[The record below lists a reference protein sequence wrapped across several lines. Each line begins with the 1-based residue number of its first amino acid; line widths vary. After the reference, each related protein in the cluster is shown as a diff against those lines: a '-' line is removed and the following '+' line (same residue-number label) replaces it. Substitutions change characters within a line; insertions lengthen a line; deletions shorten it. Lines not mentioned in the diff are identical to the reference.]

1 MYHNGGD
8 IKWYNMRKGWWRNR
22 IGKGGKERQDED
34 EVIERKGGF
43 RKRIGKRGKRG
54 VDRKK
59 MKWVMSAGR
68 G

>member
-34 EVIERKGGF
+34 EIIERKGG
-43 RKRIGKRGKRG
+43 
-54 VDRKK
+54 VQEEDRE
-59 MKWVMSAGR
+59 AGET
-68 G
+68 GGG